1 MISLQRIQRLAEA
14 QRHGALLDEVIT
26 NGRPLPLS
34 ARLILSRG
42 NSEGISALALGLQ
55 RAVELSYLATPA
67 SFMLARRLCRVTL
80 DALNSTK
87 VGPDLSPAS
96 LALALAAWADLREQ
110 ADLAGQ
116 TLDTTLNREMADAEQ
131 AAAYALFECQQRAIA
146 STAGMIATPVESA
159 LIIWQVAERPDL
171 RDRIA
176 PSLDVALLRRAIGK
190 ARNEADVRCV
200 LDRSTIGASA
210 AATGPGA
217 NTSRA
222 A

>member
-14 QRHGALLDEVIT
+14 QRHAALLDEVIT

-34 ARLILSRG
+34 ARLILSR
-42 NSEGISALALGLQ
+42 SAAEGISALALGLQ

-80 DALNSTK
+80 DALASTK
-87 VGPDLSPAS
+87 VGPDLSPAA

-116 TLDTTLNREMADAEQ
+116 NLDTTLDREMAHAEQ
-131 AAAYALFECQQRAIA
+131 TAAYALFECQQRAIA
-146 STAGMIATPVESA
+146 SQHGVIATPVESA
-159 LIIWQVAERPDL
+159 LIIWQVGERPDL
-171 RDRIA
+171 RERIA
-176 PSLDVALLRRAIGK
+176 PSLDLALLRRSLGR
-190 ARNEADVRCV
+190 ARREADVRAV
-200 LDRSTIGASA
+200 LDLAGLSTETSSASS
-210 AATGPGA
+210 
-217 NTSRA
+217 SRA